1 MNKLERFGQRRKRT
15 RAKIA
20 GVANRPRLTVFK
32 SNRAVYAQII
42 NDDKKI
48 TLVSVSSLTKEVM
61 ETKGPLTVKAAK
73 AGEMIAQKA
82 LAKKIKKVVF
92 DKSGYKYH
100 GIVKALAE
108 GARKGG
114 LEF

>member
-20 GVANRPRLTVFK
+20 GVAKRPRLTVFK
-32 SNRAVYAQII
+32 SNKAIYAQII
-42 NDDKKI
+42 DDDKKI
-48 TLVSVSSLTKEVM
+48 TLVSASSLTKEVV
-61 ETKGPLTVKAAK
+61 EVKGSLTVKAAM
-73 AGEMIAQKA
+73 AGEIIAKKA
-82 LAKKIKKVVF
+82 LAKKINKVVF

-100 GIVKALAE
+100 GIVKAVAE